1 MKRLHAVALSCVI
14 GLLTT
19 SCGRDEEIQNMVREI
34 FGEYPTAETYV
45 GNENGGKFV
54 FLPSADEFSLD
65 RVLKS
70 IGVST
75 DVDFDTAALPV
86 FSKGCIN
93 YTHKQKDGRD
103 IYYFINTTDKPVSTE
118 VTLRGKV
125 FRPEFWNPHDGSITK
140 IGNAEYAVNPTDG
153 IWRTRIR
160 LELAPSRS
168 VFIVSGNYP
177 LKNMFQQSIT

>member
-19 SCGRDEEIQNMVREI
+19 SCGRD
-34 FGEYPTAETYV
+34 
-45 GNENGGKFV
+45 
-54 FLPSADEFSLD
+54 
-65 RVLKS
+65 
-70 IGVST
+70 
-75 DVDFDTAALPV
+75 
-86 FSKGCIN
+86 
-93 YTHKQKDGRD
+93 
-103 IYYFINTTDKPVSTE
+103 IYYFINTTAKPVSTE

-125 FRPEFWNPHDGSITK
+125 FRPEFWNPHYGSITK